1 MWKSIC
7 SLLMIATACVPAEA
21 ARFSCKFAGN
31 ANPCMIDTLNQNG
44 GTCQQEYP
52 SNNLTATCEGDPSSN
67 GQSQLVCYFS
77 TGSQRPHKLNAN
89 GLSSSDNLAKALA
102 EQPGYRTA
110 AFEYITTGAVTILR
124 VAYTTDTGFAA
135 DVACSPQ

>member
-21 ARFSCKFAGN
+21 AKFSCKFAGN
-31 ANPCMIDTLNQNG
+31 ANPCIIDTLNANG
-44 GTCQQEYP
+44 ATCQQDYP
-52 SNNLTATCEGDPSSN
+52 SNNLTATCEGGPLNN

-77 TGSQRPHKLNAN
+77 TGSQRPHKLSAN
-89 GLSSSDNLAKALA
+89 GLSSSEDLAKALA
-102 EQPGYRTA
+102 EQGYRTA

-124 VAYTTDTGFAA
+124 VAYTTDAGFAV